1 MDVAQRVRSGPANLC
16 DVDGVGVVSRRTL
29 GTEVLLVLGVSLGAS
44 AIYSVLEILQRLAAA
59 QPLSAQASQLN
70 ASQAPNHWIDLVYQL
85 VGIGLGVVPA
95 LLAVFLIG
103 RTGDAAATFGFAPAR
118 PRFDLGAGAGLAL
131 LIGLPGLGLYLV
143 ARALG
148 INTTVEAS
156 GLPDVWWRL
165 PVLLLSAAQNAV
177 LEEVVVVGYLVTRL
191 RQIGWRLP
199 AVVATSALLR
209 GSYHLYQGF
218 GGFLGNAVMGV
229 VFALFFIR
237 YRRVGPLA
245 LAHFLIDAVVFV
257 VYAEFGSRL
266 SFLH

>member
-1 MDVAQRVRSGPANLC
+1 VER
-16 DVDGVGVVSRRTL
+16 VGVMSRRTL
-29 GTEVLLVLGVSLGAS
+29 GNEVLLVLGVSLGAS
-44 AIYSVLEILQRLAAA
+44 ALYSVLDILRRLSVAK
-59 QPLSAQASQLN
+59 PLSQQASQLN
-70 ASQAPNHWIDLVYQL
+70 ASQAANHWIDLAYQL
-85 VGIGLGVVPA
+85 VGVGLGVVPA
-95 LLAVFLIG
+95 LLAVHLIG
-103 RTGDAAATFGFAPAR
+103 RTGDAPGTFGFAPPR
-118 PRFDLGAGAGLAL
+118 PRFDIGAGAGLAL
-131 LIGLPGLGLYLV
+131 LIGVPGLGLYLA

-148 INTTVEAS
+148 INTVVQAS

-165 PVLLLSAAQNAV
+165 PVLLLAAAQNAF

-191 RQIGWRLP
+191 RQLGWQLP
-199 AVVATSALLR
+199 AVIAISALLR

-218 GGFLGNAVMGV
+218 GGFLGNAAMGV

-237 YRRVGPLA
+237 YRRVGPLI

>member
-1 MDVAQRVRSGPANLC
+1 VER
-16 DVDGVGVVSRRTL
+16 VGVVSRRTL
-29 GTEVLLVLGVSLGAS
+29 GNEVLLVLGVSLGAS
-44 AIYSVLEILQRLAAA
+44 ALYSVLDILRRLSVAR
-59 QPLSAQASQLN
+59 PLSQQASQLN
-70 ASQAPNHWIDLVYQL
+70 VSQAANHWIDLAYQL
-85 VGIGLGVVPA
+85 VGIALGVVPA
-95 LLAVFLIG
+95 LLAVHLVA
-103 RTGDAAATFGFAPAR
+103 RTGDAPATFGFAPPR

-131 LIGLPGLGLYLV
+131 LIGVPGLGLYLA

-148 INTTVEAS
+148 INTVVEAS

-165 PVLLLSAAQNAV
+165 PVLLLSAAQNAA

-191 RQIGWRLP
+191 RQLGWGLP
-199 AVVATSALLR
+199 AVVAASALLR

-218 GGFLGNAVMGV
+218 GGFLGNAAMGV

-237 YRRVGPLA
+237 YRRVGPLI
-245 LAHFLIDAVVFV
+245 LAHFLIDAVVFL